1 MAQTGYIS
9 QTALTQVADSIKDYV
24 DKHDAEHVQLTEV
37 SATIGLTADGT
48 GYAISLPWFRI
59 EGGLIAECGTKT
71 FTVPQLFNKSADGS
85 VTLMN
90 NTNS

>member
-9 QTALTQVADSIKDYV
+9 QTALAQVADSIKDYV
-24 DKHDAEHVQLTEV
+24 DRHDAEHVQLTEV

-48 GYAISLPWFRI
+48 GYTISLPWFRI

-85 VTLMN
+85 VTVLN
-90 NTNS
+90 ANS

>member
-9 QTALTQVADSIKDYV
+9 QTALAQVADSIKDYV

-85 VTLMN
+85 VTVLN
-90 NTNS
+90 ANS

>member
-9 QTALTQVADSIKDYV
+9 QTALSQVADSIKDYV

>member
-1 MAQTGYIS
+1 MAQTGYVS
-9 QTALTQVADSIKDYV
+9 KTALEQVADSIKNYV
-24 DKHDAEHVQLTEV
+24 DKHDAEHVQMTEV

-85 VTLMN
+85 VTVIN
-90 NTNS
+90 ANS

>member
-1 MAQTGYIS
+1 MAQTGYVS
-9 QTALTQVADSIKDYV
+9 KTALAQVADSIKDYV

-59 EGGLIAECGTKT
+59 EGGLITECGTKT
-71 FTVPQLFNKSADGS
+71 FTVPQLFSKSADGS
-85 VTLMN
+85 VTVLN
-90 NTNS
+90 ANS

>member
-9 QTALTQVADSIKDYV
+9 QTALSQVADSIKDYV
-24 DKHDAEHVQLTEV
+24 DRHDAEHVQLTEV

-85 VTLMN
+85 VTVLN
-90 NTNS
+90 ANS

>member
-1 MAQTGYIS
+1 MAQTGYVS
-9 QTALTQVADSIKDYV
+9 KTALEQVADSIKGYV

-71 FTVPQLFNKSADGS
+71 FTVPQLFSKSADGS
-85 VTLMN
+85 VTVLN
-90 NTNS
+90 ANS

>member
-1 MAQTGYIS
+1 MAQTGYVS
-9 QTALTQVADSIKDYV
+9 KTALAQVADSIKDYV

-48 GYAISLPWFRI
+48 GYTISLPWFRV
-59 EGGLIAECGTKT
+59 EGGLITECGTKT

-85 VTLMN
+85 VIVIN
-90 NTNS
+90 ANS

>member
-9 QTALTQVADSIKDYV
+9 QTALLQVADSIKDYV
-24 DKHDAEHVQLTEV
+24 DRHDAEHVQLTEV

-48 GYAISLPWFRI
+48 GYTISLPWFRV

-71 FTVPQLFNKSADGS
+71 FTVPQLFAKSADGS
-85 VTLMN
+85 VTVIN
-90 NTNS
+90 NSN

>member
-1 MAQTGYIS
+1 MAQTGYVS
-9 QTALTQVADSIKDYV
+9 KTALEQVADNIKNYV

-48 GYAISLPWFRI
+48 GYTISLPWLRV
-59 EGGLIAECGTKT
+59 EGGLITECGTKT

-85 VTLMN
+85 VTVIN
-90 NTNS
+90 ANS

>member
-1 MAQTGYIS
+1 MAQTGYVS
-9 QTALTQVADSIKDYV
+9 KTALEQVADSIKGYV

-59 EGGLIAECGTKT
+59 EGGLITECGTKT
-71 FTVPQLFNKSADGS
+71 FTVPQLFAKSADGS
-85 VTLMN
+85 VTVLN
-90 NTNS
+90 ANS

>member
-9 QTALTQVADSIKDYV
+9 QTALAQVADSIKDYV

>member
-1 MAQTGYIS
+1 MAQTGYVS
-9 QTALTQVADSIKDYV
+9 KTALEQVADSIKSYV

-59 EGGLIAECGTKT
+59 EGGLITECGTKT
-71 FTVPQLFNKSADGS
+71 FTVPQLFAKSADGS
-85 VTLMN
+85 VTVIN
-90 NTNS
+90 ANS

>member
-1 MAQTGYIS
+1 MAQTGYVS
-9 QTALTQVADSIKDYV
+9 KTALAQVADSIKGYV

-59 EGGLIAECGTKT
+59 EGGLITECGTKT
-71 FTVPQLFNKSADGS
+71 FTVPQLFAKSADGS
-85 VTLMN
+85 VTVLN
-90 NTNS
+90 ANS

>member
-1 MAQTGYIS
+1 MAQTGYVS
-9 QTALTQVADSIKDYV
+9 KTALEQVADSIKGYV

-59 EGGLIAECGTKT
+59 EGGLITECGTKT
-71 FTVPQLFNKSADGS
+71 FTVPQLFNKPADGS
-85 VTLMN
+85 VTVIN
-90 NTNS
+90 TTNS

>member
-1 MAQTGYIS
+1 MAQTGYVS
-9 QTALTQVADSIKDYV
+9 KTALAQVADSIKDYV

-85 VTLMN
+85 VTVLN
-90 NTNS
+90 ANS

>member
-1 MAQTGYIS
+1 MAQTGYVS
-9 QTALTQVADSIKDYV
+9 KTALAQVADSIKDYV

-48 GYAISLPWFRI
+48 GYVISLPWFRI

-85 VTLMN
+85 VTVIN
-90 NTNS
+90 NTN

>member
-1 MAQTGYIS
+1 MAQTGYVS
-9 QTALTQVADSIKDYV
+9 KTALEQVADSIKGYV

-48 GYAISLPWFRI
+48 GYTISLPWFRI
-59 EGGLIAECGTKT
+59 KGGLITECGTKT

-85 VTLMN
+85 VTVIN
-90 NTNS
+90 NSN

>member
-1 MAQTGYIS
+1 MAQTGYVS
-9 QTALTQVADSIKDYV
+9 KTALEQVADSIKNYV

-59 EGGLIAECGTKT
+59 KGGLITDYGTKT
-71 FTVPQLFNKSADGS
+71 FAVPQLFAKSADGS
-85 VTLMN
+85 VTVIN
-90 NTNS
+90 ANS

>member
-1 MAQTGYIS
+1 MAQTGYVS
-9 QTALTQVADSIKDYV
+9 KTALEQVADSIKNYV

-85 VTLMN
+85 VTVLN
-90 NTNS
+90 ANS